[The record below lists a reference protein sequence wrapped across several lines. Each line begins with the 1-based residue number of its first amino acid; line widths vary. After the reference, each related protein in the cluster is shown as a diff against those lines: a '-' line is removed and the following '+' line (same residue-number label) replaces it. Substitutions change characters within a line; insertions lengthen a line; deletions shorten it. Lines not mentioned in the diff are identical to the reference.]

1 MDFIIVAFSS
11 RTDAMRFKETAIK
24 RGVKASILPT
34 PKEAGVGCGLSVK
47 IYQADV
53 SLVKS
58 LINIPPKLN
67 AVGVFYV
74 SVRGG
79 HSFIRVVR

>member
-11 RTDAMRFKETAIK
+11 RTDAMRFKETALK
-24 RGVKASILPT
+24 RGVKASIFPT

-47 IYQADV
+47 IYQADIG
-53 SLVKS
+53 LVKG
-58 LINIPPKLN
+58 LINVPPKLN
-67 AVGVFYV
+67 TLGIFYV

-79 HSFIRVVR
+79 HSFIRVIH